1 MCYNFFHMRKS
12 ILIILIAIA
21 VTTFLIAGNAY
32 SVEKLDHD
40 CLKCHKVTNE
50 SVLTLLKGSFP
61 DIKVLEVRPSQIKG
75 LTEVTVESQGQK
87 GILYVDSS
95 GKYLVSGSILD
106 VKTKTNFS
114 QQRFNEINKVDIST
128 IPLDDALVMGDKD
141 AKYRVIVL
149 DDPD

>member
-1 MCYNFFHMRKS
+1 MRKS
-12 ILIILIAIA
+12 LFIILIAIA
-21 VTTFLIAGNAY
+21 VTTLLIARSAY
-32 SVEKLDHD
+32 SIETFDHD
-40 CLKCHKVTNE
+40 CLKCHQVTNE

-61 DIKVLEVRPSQIKG
+61 EVKVLEVRPAQVKG

-87 GILYVDSS
+87 GILYIDSS
-95 GKYLVSGSILD
+95 RKYLISGSILD
-106 VKTKTNFS
+106 IKTKTNFT
-114 QQRFNEINKVDIST
+114 QQRYNEINKVDIST

>member
-1 MCYNFFHMRKS
+1 
-12 ILIILIAIA
+12 
-21 VTTFLIAGNAY
+21 
-32 SVEKLDHD
+32 
-40 CLKCHKVTNE
+40 
-50 SVLTLLKGSFP
+50 VLTLLKGSFP
-61 DIKVLEVRPSQIKG
+61 DIKVLEVRPAQIKG

-106 VKTKTNFS
+106 LKTKTNFS
-114 QQRFNEINKVDIST
+114 QQRYNEINKVDIST